1 MKYLII
7 ASYPASILKFRG
19 ALIKA
24 LQNKGFE
31 IHIAA
36 PEFDVYSEERNNLI
50 ELGYIVHDI
59 PMQRTGTNPLND
71 AKTLSALY
79 LLIKK
84 IKPSRVMGYTI
95 KPVIYGSLAAKL
107 ARVPHRF
114 ALITGL
120 GYAFQ
125 GADEQNYKKSNLQ
138 KIMHKLYSVALA
150 STHKVFFQNPDDE
163 ALFKSMGILT
173 SNASTTVVNGSGVD
187 ISEYGVQPFDTIDNI
202 LIPRFLLIARLL
214 GDKGVR
220 EYAQAAKIIKDKYP
234 QAQFDLV
241 GWIDDNPDAIEQQE
255 LDRWI
260 NEGLFNFWGKLD
272 DVKPAIAESSIYVLP
287 SYREGTPRT
296 VLEAM
301 AMGRPIITT
310 DAPGCRETVIDGY
323 NGYLVPVKA
332 VEELAAAMERF
343 IVNPELIIEMGKASR
358 QLVEEKFDVDA
369 VNQSMLEAMGL

>member
-1 MKYLII
+1 MKFLII

-19 ALIKA
+19 ALIA
-24 LQNKGFE
+24 AIHQAGFE

-36 PEFDVYSEERNNLI
+36 PQFNDYPEEHESLTA
-50 ELGYIVHDI
+50 LGYVVHPI

-79 LLIKK
+79 LLMKK
-84 IKPSRVMGYTI
+84 IQPSHVMGYTI
-95 KPVIYGSLAAKL
+95 KPIIYGSLAAKL
-107 ARVPHRF
+107 TRVPHRF

-125 GADEQNYKKSNLQ
+125 GADEQGYKKSNLQ

-163 ALFKSMGILT
+163 ALFRTMKILQPK
-173 SNASTTVVNGSGVD
+173 ASTTVVNGSGVD
-187 ISEYGVQPFDTIDNI
+187 ISEYSVQPFATIDDI
-202 LIPRFLLIARLL
+202 LVPRFLLIARLL

-241 GWIDDNPDAIEQQE
+241 GWIDDNPDAIEEQE
-255 LDRWI
+255 LDSWI
-260 NEGLFNFWGKLD
+260 NEELFNFWGKLD
-272 DVKPAIAESSIYVLP
+272 DVKPAIAASSIYVLP

-310 DAPGCRETVIDGY
+310 DAPGCRDTVIDGY

-343 IVNPELIIEMGKASR
+343 IVNPALVIKMGKASR
-358 QLVEEKFDVDA
+358 QLVEEKFDVNA